1 MGTKKEQFQERG
13 RTSESALFYALKH
26 SGKCNYNISHNCMM
40 VNLNYLG
47 IFVSILQT

>member
-1 MGTKKEQFQERG
+1 MAER
-13 RTSESALFYALKH
+13 LKVLFFYALKH